1 MQVKWCIFFSK
12 GDAETCVCAYVCMCM
27 MWPQTQLW
35 RTNDTKKTETRFLPQ
50 SSHTTPSYL
59 PHPHRVKII
68 AHQLLSK
75 LPLSLFPKDQ
85 TCVWAK
91 WVWMGRMGVD
101 THTHTHTHTQA
112 CRPHLVFFFSFPSV
126 LLLSLSH
133 KNRILPVRVCP
144 KPPSKL

>member
-1 MQVKWCIFFSK
+1 M
-12 GDAETCVCAYVCMCM
+12 CAYVCMCM

-35 RTNDTKKTETRFLPQ
+35 RTNNTKKTKSRFLPQ

-75 LPLSLFPKDQ
+75 LSLSLFPKVQ

-101 THTHTHTHTQA
+101 THTYTYTGMQA
-112 CRPHLVFFFSFPSV
+112 ASCFFLSFLFFSFPF
-126 LLLSLSH
+126 LLFFCCH
-133 KNRILPVRVCP
+133 CRTRTEFYPYVCVP
-144 KPPSKL
+144 KATA